1 MLACGYVVSFAAVFW
16 DVGGALR
23 DIPKKR
29 LRLRRLWHLA
39 RRYVKF
45 LCLVN
50 WSFMHVIISK
60 HAIEHTCIGR
70 EIFFLQQL
78 IALQLDIFNRF
89 SCIYTGKLNRFNI
102 FILHVHGHIH
112 ALRYES
118 RSMNYRCKLPV
129 GETSLYFTYMAT
141 SMHYVMKAE
150 AWITGAS
157 FRYSFRCCE
166 LQIAENARNKAFQL
180 PFSC

>member
-1 MLACGYVVSFAAVFW
+1 MKLNYGLVIILLWQIACLW
-16 DVGGALR
+16 LR
-23 DIPKKR
+23 SLLRSRFLGCWGSVAWHPKKR

-45 LCLVN
+45 LYLVN

-89 SCIYTGKLNRFNI
+89 SWIYTSNLIGL
-102 FILHVHGHIH
+102 
-112 ALRYES
+112 
-118 RSMNYRCKLPV
+118 
-129 GETSLYFTYMAT
+129 TSLYFTYVAT
-141 SMHYVMKAE
+141 SMHYVKRAE
-150 AWITGAS
+150 VWITGAS
-157 FRYSFRCCE
+157 FRSARTKLFKTAILYSFRCCE